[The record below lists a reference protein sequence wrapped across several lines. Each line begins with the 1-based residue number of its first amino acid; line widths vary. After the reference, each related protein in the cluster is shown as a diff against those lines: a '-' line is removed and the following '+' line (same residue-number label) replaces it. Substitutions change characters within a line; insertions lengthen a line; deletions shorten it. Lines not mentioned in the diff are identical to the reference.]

1 MRSWRS
7 WKRAARVGR
16 RRRNRSS
23 IPAGSPIVPD
33 GVLSS
38 YRGNEHR
45 LPAARGALAQL
56 FLEPADPLLGG
67 GDDPA
72 VVIEDDSG
80 RGITDRELAEPGSI
94 AGRPGL
100 GPRRRPQTLPQQEF
114 GEPMLGAEEVGLG
127 IEAGPNQVPQSLV
140 LGPGTQTGVRSPLR
154 SSRASVSASR
164 LSVLTRS
171 PDFLGISEGP
181 PPGSQCRAR

>member
-1 MRSWRS
+1 M
-7 WKRAARVGR
+7 GR

-80 RGITDRELAEPGSI
+80 RGITDGELAEPGSI